1 MTSTANIYLVGPMGS
16 GKSAVGRR
24 VAKLMG
30 MAFRDNDEEI
40 EQRTGVDIPLIFEK
54 EGEAGFRRREA
65 AVLADMVRESGI
77 VLATGGGTPMNP
89 DSRSLLAA
97 GGRVVYLYTSV
108 AEQVRRTSRTRHRP
122 LLDVDDPEEVLTRLF
137 AERDPVYRQLADVVV
152 ATDGRHVNTVAR
164 DIVAQLKQLGRSD
177 AGLSEPSNSP

>member
-1 MTSTANIYLVGPMGS
+1 MTSRPNIFLVGPMGS

-65 AVLADMVRESGI
+65 AVLADMVRECGI

-89 DSRSLLAA
+89 ESRRLLAA

-108 AEQVRRTSRTRHRP
+108 PEQVRRTSRTRHRP
-122 LLDVDDPEEVLTRLF
+122 LLDVADPVDVLERLF
-137 AERDPVYRQLADVVV
+137 AERDPVYRQLADTVVM
-152 ATDGRHVNTVAR
+152 TDGRHVNTVAR
-164 DIVAQLKQLGRSD
+164 DIVSRLKQLGGNDVDQSD
-177 AGLSEPSNSP
+177 EANSE